1 MPPAGI
7 VIGMAFAVISRGNNT
22 SSVGTFIPVMLW
34 RPRLTAV
41 SFNSLPLYIPIL
53 SFLIPLQLSWILRLG
68 DFTLSIAMI

>member
-7 VIGMAFAVISRGNNT
+7 VVGMTVAVIARGVNT
-22 SSVGTFIPVMLW
+22 SRVGTFIPIMLW
-34 RPRLTAV
+34 RPRLTTV
-41 SFNSLPLYIPIL
+41 SFNSFPLYVPVL